1 MDFRVIIV
9 VVATDPKNASSI
21 VDKGAETGQKVVR
34 QAKSGNLPGIAVDP
48 VVEVKG
54 ELKKMGEWVGG
65 EAWPYWLFMSHEPL
79 TCIPKNIQE
88 LEILC

>member
-54 ELKKMGEWVGG
+54 ELKKMVGVG
-65 EAWPYWLFMSHEPL
+65 RGRGLAILVIHVVS
-79 TCIPKNIQE
+79 QE
-88 LEILC
+88 LGILC

>member
-34 QAKSGNLPGIAVDP
+34 QAKSGNLPGIEVDP

-54 ELKKMGEWVGG
+54 ELKKMGGVGG
-65 EAWPYWLFMSHEPL
+65 GRGLASLVIHWHEP
-79 TCIPKNIQE
+79 
-88 LEILC
+88 